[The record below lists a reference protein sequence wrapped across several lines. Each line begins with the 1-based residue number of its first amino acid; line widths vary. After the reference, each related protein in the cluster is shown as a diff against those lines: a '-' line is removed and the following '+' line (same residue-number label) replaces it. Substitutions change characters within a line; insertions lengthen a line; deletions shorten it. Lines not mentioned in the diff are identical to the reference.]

1 MSTQGLASL
10 PSGLRMMSLRDVAAK
25 LAEPNSTRF
34 AKPSGLAPARAPFA
48 PPTALNLSQLDP
60 SRGFKIV
67 EPTDLGAAPPMIC
80 SATIGSQ
87 TTHGRLDLHGQNL
100 HGRPAPVRARPVTL
114 GPFTVPRKASLGQ
127 EVTQGQQK
135 RKMPMRSDDMHMPH
149 REVVDPLRLDKDAAS
164 MCGPAKKFHDAEQ
177 AKIFADCDSGRS
189 EEMEE
194 TGETEETRLR
204 MPWGVEPVLNW
215 TMGSMEQ
222 CQPEEFPGLLSH
234 HGSGLTEDSS

>member
-1 MSTQGLASL
+1 
-10 PSGLRMMSLRDVAAK
+10 MSLRDVAAQ
-25 LAEPNSTRF
+25 LAEPNSPRF
-34 AKPSGLAPARAPFA
+34 AEPSGLGPARAPFA

-67 EPTDLGAAPPMIC
+67 EPTDLGPAPSMIC

-127 EVTQGQQK
+127 EMTQGQQK
-135 RKMPMRSDDMHMPH
+135 RKMPMQSGDMPH

-177 AKIFADCDSGRS
+177 AEIFAVCDSGRS

-194 TGETEETRLR
+194 MEETGETGETGLQ
-204 MPWGVEPVLNW
+204 MPLAVEPVLHW
-215 TMGSMEQ
+215 TMEQ
-222 CQPEEFPGLLSH
+222 CQPEEFPGLL
-234 HGSGLTEDSS
+234 TART